1 MGFRPCKRKGNGVGT
16 MGGLGAQ
23 LSRASGTASSICPH
37 HRSTRRTSS
46 SKERKGKWSITER
59 AVDPGRRG
67 FKPGHAMAWLCGPRQ
82 VSSTLTHQMGRDQ
95 CLLRAV
101 VRLTHTFTCKV
112 RVVSAHPGWV
122 FTLWV
127 GEDVPG
133 QEGWAGWRP
142 DSDPGPCTPFS
153 TSAFPTM
160 RQSPPGTGLE

>member
-16 MGGLGAQ
+16 MGGWALSCRGHQARPPASVPTIGLPGALPLPKREKGNGASRKELWTQADGVSNLVTPWPGCAALGRFLHPSPIRWDGNSA
-23 LSRASGTASSICPH
+23 C
-37 HRSTRRTSS
+37 
-46 SKERKGKWSITER
+46 
-59 AVDPGRRG
+59 
-67 FKPGHAMAWLCGPRQ
+67 F
-82 VSSTLTHQMGRDQ
+82 
-95 CLLRAV
+95 V

-142 DSDPGPCTPFS
+142 DSDPRPCTPFS